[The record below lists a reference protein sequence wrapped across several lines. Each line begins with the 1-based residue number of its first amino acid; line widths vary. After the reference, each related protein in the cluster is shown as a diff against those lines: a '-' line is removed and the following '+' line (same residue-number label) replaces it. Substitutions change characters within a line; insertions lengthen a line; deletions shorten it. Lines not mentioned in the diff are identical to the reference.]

1 MRQARDEPTAVESD
15 FSKKP
20 DGHATETRTLDQTQ
34 EKREARTR
42 SGEAKKKGDP
52 QRGQIH

>member
-20 DGHATETRTLDQTQ
+20 DGHATETWTLDQTQ

-42 SGEAKKKGDP
+42 SSEAKKKGDP